1 LPILLGTCHC
11 ERSEES
17 AFVCGWIDAWRK
29 EQIPHRLK
37 SVRDDKN
44 EWPRTAHLKV
54 RPFNP
59 SIDFFRTSK
68 SYPAIL

>member
-1 LPILLGTCHC
+1 MSEIAAPSWELSLRAWTCHY

-54 RPFNP
+54 RPF
-59 SIDFFRTSK
+59 K
-68 SYPAIL
+68 SSHSSF